1 MKPARYV
8 CIIATPFE
16 HKIKT
21 ADSFTDFPK
30 WVRDYLKQKHNKGEW
45 ILFKTGDDGKIHRCY
60 SNGRKSS

>member
-30 WVRDYLKQKHNKGEW
+30 WVKDYLKQKHNKGEW
-45 ILFKTGDDGKIHRCY
+45 ILFKTGDDGKIHRCD
-60 SNGRKSS
+60 SNGRKNS